1 MIGVYCSRTKIGE
14 SWARALAK
22 EFGEEQVD
30 LYPFSTPEKI
40 EFMAC
45 WKAPNRLLHDL
56 PKLKVIQS
64 LGAGVDHIFDN
75 DNVVEQAEI
84 VRIIYP
90 QLSVD
95 MYEFALATILADM
108 KRLTLYRDQQKE
120 NHWKERR
127 YSTIPNTVVSILGLG
142 VIGTIVAKK
151 LSALGFQV
159 FGWSRSSKTIDGVTC
174 FSGEAELSDLLSQTD
189 YLLNLLPLTNATRG
203 FLNQSLFDKM
213 KKGSYLINLGR
224 GPHLMDEDLLT
235 ALDKEHLS
243 GACLDVFHEEPL
255 STEHPFW
262 NHTKVFMTPHIASI
276 TNIETARKQVFENIR
291 RMREGLG
298 LLNVVSKERGY

>member
-14 SWARALAK
+14 SWAKALAE
-22 EFGEEQVD
+22 EFGEDAVD
-30 LYPFSTPEKI
+30 LYPFNKPDTI

-45 WKAPNRLLHDL
+45 WKAPHRLFHTL
-56 PKLKVIQS
+56 PKLKIIQS

-75 DNVVEQAEI
+75 DNAVEQAEI
-84 VRIIYP
+84 VRIIDP

-120 NHWKERR
+120 NTWKERR
-127 YSTIPNTVVSILGLG
+127 YKTIPNVVITILGLG
-142 VIGTIVAKK
+142 VIGTTVAEK
-151 LSALGFQV
+151 LSSLGFKV
-159 FGWSRSSKTIDGVTC
+159 HGWSRSTKNIDGVQC
-174 FSGEAELSDLLSQTD
+174 HSGEKALGDLLSSTD

-203 FLNQSLFDKM
+203 FLNESLFEKM

-224 GPHLMDEDLLT
+224 GPHLVDEDLLI
-235 ALDKEHLS
+235 ALNKDHLS

-255 STEHPFW
+255 RTDHPFW
-262 NHTKVFMTPHIASI
+262 VHPKVFMTPHIASI

-291 RMREGLG
+291 RMRDGRA
-298 LLNVVSKERGY
+298 LLNGVSKERGY